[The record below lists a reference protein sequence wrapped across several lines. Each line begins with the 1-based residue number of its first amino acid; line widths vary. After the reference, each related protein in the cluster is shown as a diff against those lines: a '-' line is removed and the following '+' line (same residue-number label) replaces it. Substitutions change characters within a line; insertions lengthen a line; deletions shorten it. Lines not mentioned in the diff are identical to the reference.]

1 MPALVFE
8 RIMSSEQGMYFV
20 VPDDVPEL
28 TGKNRMVP
36 GQVQS
41 VRVGKGPCQKSS
53 QKFSYFLKGTRL

>member
-1 MPALVFE
+1 
-8 RIMSSEQGMYFV
+8 MSSEQGMYFV